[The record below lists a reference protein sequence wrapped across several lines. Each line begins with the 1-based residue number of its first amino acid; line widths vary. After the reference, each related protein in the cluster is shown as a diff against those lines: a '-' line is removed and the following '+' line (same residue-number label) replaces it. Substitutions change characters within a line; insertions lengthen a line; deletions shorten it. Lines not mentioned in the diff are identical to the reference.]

1 MTLGGFVPSE
11 VARTEIAAFAKERF
25 GSAGAVTDTMK
36 VASGAPEG
44 MLRAV
49 GVAFAAL
56 GKLTSGAVSLADARV
71 SLTGEAQFADLA
83 REAQTL
89 IEEKLP
95 PGFSGTSSISVAQA
109 PDGAGDDGADA
120 ASAGG
125 ARACQER
132 LNAITSG
139 KVVRF
144 EVGSTSVSAQSYA
157 LLEQIAAAAQECRD
171 FTIEVGGHTDSDGP
185 ADFNQELSERRARS
199 VVDFLVERGVAR
211 ARLKAVGYGEEK
223 PIASNDNE
231 AGKARN
237 RRIEFTIL
245 G

>member
-1 MTLGGFVPSE
+1 MT
-11 VARTEIAAFAKERF
+11 ARTRR
-25 GSAGAVTDTMK
+25 
-36 VASGAPEG
+36 P
-44 MLRAV
+44 
-49 GVAFAAL
+49 
-56 GKLTSGAVSLADARV
+56 
-71 SLTGEAQFADLA
+71 
-83 REAQTL
+83 
-89 IEEKLP
+89 
-95 PGFSGTSSISVAQA
+95 
-109 PDGAGDDGADA
+109 
-120 ASAGG
+120 AGG

-157 LLEQIAAAAQECRD
+157 LLEQIAAAAQDCRD